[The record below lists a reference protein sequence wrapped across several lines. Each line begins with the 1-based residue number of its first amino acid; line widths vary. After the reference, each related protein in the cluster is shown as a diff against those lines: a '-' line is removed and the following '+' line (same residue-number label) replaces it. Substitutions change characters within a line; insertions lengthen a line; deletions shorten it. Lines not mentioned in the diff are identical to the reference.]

1 MDQRRRSNLVIG
13 LLLLLF
19 GTAVLVLQLVPGVYL
34 PFSWPWI
41 IIGVGCVLLVLGAA
55 TGVPALAVPASV
67 VGGIGGIL
75 AYQVATGDWDSWA
88 YIWALIPGFVGLGL
102 VLAGVLSGGESG
114 TIQAGGWLLFISLVL
129 LATFGSLFG
138 ALGLIGPYWPIL
150 LIILGLALLVGPLL
164 KGRKE

>member
-41 IIGVGCVLLVLGAA
+41 IIGVSCVLLVFGAA
-55 TGVPALAVPASV
+55 MGVPALAVPASV

-129 LATFGSLFG
+129 LAAFGSLFG

-150 LIILGLALLVGPLL
+150 LIILGLALLVGPML
-164 KGRKE
+164 KGREE